1 MKPTKIKGITM
12 RKLILAIAMLSLAA
26 CSANDIA
33 RSIDSTRAKLR
44 TATIGL
50 DQMKY
55 GTKGVIDAV
64 PQKICSGNKDDY
76 ITGLTTVKGTPVG
89 FNSPE
94 FLFITRYY
102 GLFPD
107 PSKYIEEMELQKR
120 ALLLTKLAKDI
131 YVFSDIGRE
140 HGNVY
145 YEWAK
150 ERIEK
155 HQEIEMQGIISDIY
169 HKDKGCLITLSDI
182 AITKD

>member
-1 MKPTKIKGITM
+1 M

-55 GTKGVIDAV
+55 
-64 PQKICSGNKDDY
+64 GNKDDY